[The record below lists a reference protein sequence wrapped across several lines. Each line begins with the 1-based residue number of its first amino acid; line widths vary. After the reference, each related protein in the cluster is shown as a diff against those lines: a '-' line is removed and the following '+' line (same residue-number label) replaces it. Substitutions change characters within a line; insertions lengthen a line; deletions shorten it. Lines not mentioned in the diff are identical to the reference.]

1 MKFKNPHS
9 LQSIATLLNIEFVGN
24 ANFEILGINEI
35 HVVEKGDIV
44 FVDHPKYYEKALNSA
59 ATTILINKKVACP
72 EGKAL
77 LISDDPFRDFNK
89 ITKYFNPFIASKESI
104 SESATI
110 GEGTVIQ
117 PNVFVGNNVKIG
129 KNCVIHP
136 NVTIYDQTIIGNNV
150 TIHANTVLGADA
162 FYYKKR
168 PEGYDKLISGG
179 RVVIEDNVHLGASCT
194 IDRGVSGDTTIKKGT
209 KIDNQVHV
217 GHDTII
223 GEKCLIAS
231 QTGIAGC
238 VIIEDEVTIWGQV
251 GTNSGITIGKG
262 AIILGQTGVT
272 KSVAGGKSYFGTP
285 ISESR
290 EKLKEMA
297 EIKQF
302 LKERKKS

>member
-1 MKFKNPHS
+1 MDFNRTHTLKEVS
-9 LQSIATLLNIEFVGN
+9 QVLQCQFIGDE
-24 ANFEILGINEI
+24 NFPIKGMNEI
-35 HVVEKGDIV
+35 HVVREGDIV
-44 FVDHPKYYEKALNSA
+44 FVDHPKYYDKALNSA
-59 ATTILINKKVACP
+59 ATVVLINKLVDCP

-89 ITKYFNPFIASKESI
+89 LTIHFNPFIASKNSI
-104 SESATI
+104 ADSAII
-110 GEGTVIQ
+110 GENTIIQ
-117 PNVFVGNNVKIG
+117 PNVFIGNNVKIG

-136 NVTIYDQTIIGNNV
+136 NVSIYDNSVIGNNV
-150 TIHANTVLGADA
+150 TIHANSVLGADA

-168 PEGYDKLISGG
+168 PSGFDKLISGG
-179 RVVIEDNVHLGASCT
+179 RVVIEDFVDIGASCT
-194 IDRGVSGDTTIKKGT
+194 IDKGVTGDTTIKEGT

-223 GEKCLIAS
+223 GKKCLIAS

-272 KSVAGGKSYFGTP
+272 KSIAGGKTYFGTP
-285 ISESR
+285 IAESR

-297 EIKQF
+297 AVKML
-302 LKERKKS
+302 LKDRKIL